1 MHHRTV
7 RRGAAALALA
17 TALSF
22 SGVRPAAA
30 GEPGG
35 ARASWSWLARFL
47 SGDRTT
53 TTASLVDTFGAW
65 LHQVTGAITVGT
77 DKGLG
82 IDPNGSRLD
91 VNNPDPNGDLP
102 GGRP

>member
-7 RRGAAALALA
+7 RRGVAALALA

-30 GEPGG
+30 GELGG
-35 ARASWSWLARFL
+35 ARGSLSWLARFL

-53 TTASLVDTFGAW
+53 TTASFVDTVGAW
-65 LHQVTGAITVGT
+65 LQHVTGAVTVGT

-82 IDPNGSRLD
+82 IDPNGGRLT
-91 VNNPDPNGDLP
+91 VNTDPGPPAD
-102 GGRP
+102 RP